1 MAQDVAPSSDQNGAA
16 AQVQVSDTSSL
27 QNSAAAP
34 SVQDSAAAPSVQ
46 DSAAAPEPAKVL
58 PKAGIPHRS
67 FTNISISDIQPTVA
81 LKDLEHRTVEKLTQE
96 RLEELWNELV
106 EKSKNDDK
114 LYNLLADKK
123 VELKNNNLFTIQV
136 PNIYF
141 DSLLKEYQTQILG
154 FLREATGNESL
165 QYKATV
171 VTEYVEKKA
180 YMPREKFDELLK
192 INPAILSL
200 RKLFPDIDF

>member
-1 MAQDVAPSSDQNGAA
+1 MAQDVAPSSDQNGTA
-16 AQVQVSDTSSL
+16 AQLQVSDTSSL

-34 SVQDSAAAPSVQ
+34 SAQNG
-46 DSAAAPEPAKVL
+46 AAAPELAKAL

-67 FTNISISDIQPTVA
+67 FTNISISDIQPTVE
-81 LKDLEHRTVEKLTQE
+81 LKDLEHRAVEKLTQE

-123 VELKNNNLFTIQV
+123 VELKNNNLFAIQV